1 MLAKRRA
8 RPGVTVV
15 LGAARVDRGWRSEAL
30 ALVRRK
36 RLVLGPFLAQVLVAL
51 VARLFGEALVVLA
64 RLAALIG
71 RELGPGLHAPL
82 HALLLLRLHARI
94 ALGDADP
101 FLATLRLERLP
112 VGFERR

>member
-1 MLAKRRA
+1 MAARRRS
-8 RPGVTVV
+8 RPGVTLV
-15 LGAARVDRGWRSEAL
+15 LGAARVGRRWRNQAL

-64 RLAALIG
+64 RLAALLG

-94 ALGDADP
+94 SFRDADP
-101 FLATLRLERLP
+101 LLATLALERLP
-112 VGFERR
+112 

>member
-8 RPGVTVV
+8 RPGVTLV
-15 LGAARVDRGWRSEAL
+15 LGAARVGRRWRNQAL

-82 HALLLLRLHARI
+82 HALLFLRLHARL
-94 ALGDADP
+94 ALADADP
-101 FLATLRLERLP
+101 FLPPLRLQRL
-112 VGFERR
+112 